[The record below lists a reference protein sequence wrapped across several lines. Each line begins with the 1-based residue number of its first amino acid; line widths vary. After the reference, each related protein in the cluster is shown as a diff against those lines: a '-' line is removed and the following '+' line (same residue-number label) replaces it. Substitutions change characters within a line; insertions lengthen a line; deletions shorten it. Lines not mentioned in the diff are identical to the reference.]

1 MTDNKLKP
9 LDGSTYSPEKIAKM
23 TVFFAR
29 IDERIVALR
38 REAQESFA
46 IFNAGIRDFY
56 TRTTQLVIEVS
67 ELAGCLDANE
77 TELSGPVQHSL
88 QRISSLVTDLQ
99 YHDIIRQKLEHIQ
112 QTNEKIVSAME
123 QAVSHHGTQSMQEW
137 QPILPDVVQLQ
148 AALLD
153 YTDTEYQRAF
163 RKMKASFESF
173 RENTRSVG
181 EIGTMMLEWLP
192 AEESE
197 SAKAALLVKSVNE
210 LVQQIDALLSVIN
223 EPGVFSHLVKEI
235 CSQLKEFALELPLSD
250 GCCQE
255 QSWEVLKHLQQLYTM
270 QSERLIYQRI
280 MRSREEVKN
289 IVSSDE
295 GEVELF

>member
-1 MTDNKLKP
+1 MLSES
-9 LDGSTYSPEKIAKM
+9 ST
-23 TVFFAR
+23 T
-29 IDERIVALR
+29 
-38 REAQESFA
+38 

-56 TRTTQLVIEVS
+56 TRTTQLVIEVG
-67 ELAGCLDANE
+67 ELADCIDANE
-77 TELSGPVQHSL
+77 AEWSRPVQLSL

-112 QTNEKIVSAME
+112 QTNQKIVSAME
-123 QAVSHHGTQSMQEW
+123 QAVSNRGTQSMQEW

-163 RKMKASFESF
+163 RKMKASFDSF
-173 RENTRSVG
+173 RENTRIVG
-181 EIGTMMLEWLP
+181 EIGKMMLEWLP
-192 AEESE
+192 AEGSE
-197 SAKAALLVKSVNE
+197 SVKAALLIKSVNE
-210 LVQQIDALLSVIN
+210 LVQQIDTLLRTMN
-223 EPGVFSHLVKEI
+223 EPKAFSHLVKEI

-250 GCCQE
+250 GRCQE

-280 MRSREEVKN
+280 MHPREEAKN
-289 IVSSDE
+289 IVSDE